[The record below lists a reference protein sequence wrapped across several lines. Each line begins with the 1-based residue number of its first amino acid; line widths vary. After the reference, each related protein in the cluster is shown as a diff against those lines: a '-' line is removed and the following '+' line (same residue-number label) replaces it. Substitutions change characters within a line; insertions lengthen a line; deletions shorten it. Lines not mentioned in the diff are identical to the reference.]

1 MTIHDILVNCG
12 SVSAETPITIRE
24 LSRIKEVCLFKD
36 LEPKYEM
43 LQIKFFTVGNWYTNK
58 NYINVIPFVFY
69 I

>member
-43 LQIKFFTVGNWYTNK
+43 LQIKFFTVGNW
-58 NYINVIPFVFY
+58 
-69 I
+69 